1 VDVEPLALSVA
12 RRRFLIGAG
21 ALTGSVLVTGLVGC
35 SSGDDG
41 ASGTDDPTTEA
52 PATDGPAARDPR
64 SAGPS
69 TTEPKAEPL
78 VEAFFAGVPLV
89 VTMRTMQTFS
99 ALVGVNNL
107 FPTKALADTGSRYV
121 VAPNHDTL
129 YAIAVLDLD
138 AGPQVL
144 TLPDIEDRY
153 HVLQI
158 LDAWMGGI
166 ALLGS
171 RATGGRAGV
180 WVIAREGAD
189 PDIPKGAILLESP
202 TRHAFILGRVRA
214 TEADV
219 DEAAKVAASITLAPL
234 VTPDRGS
241 GGPLM
246 LPAPVGPPQDVGTNG
261 AGFFDELGDLLVM
274 DEPVTRSQTAALAA
288 VSDLVGPEL
297 HPTTA
302 HPDQVPE
309 LQRAVVEGLAALDAS
324 LKGATELV
332 NGWELNVNLGTAADE
347 LSLRQRA
354 VIARSFWGPV
364 PAEEAVYL
372 RAVEATNGKP
382 LSGDMQYR
390 IRLDGDDLPPVDGFW
405 SFTVYG
411 QDLYFVANE
420 IDRYSLSGETPGLVT
435 AKDGSIDIVLAHQ
448 RPRQPRANWLPTP
461 AGPFTLIM
469 RLYLPQQPILNGTW
483 DYPLIE
489 AIGS

>member
-1 VDVEPLALSVA
+1 MNPEQFPAPPLG

-21 ALTGSVLVTGLVGC
+21 AVTGSVLVAGLVGC

-41 ASGTDDPTTEA
+41 AGATDDP
-52 PATDGPAARDPR
+52 ATDNTRSTAAQTP
-64 SAGPS
+64 

-129 YAIAVLDLD
+129 YAIAVIDLD

-144 TLPDIEDRY
+144 TLPDIDDRY

-166 ALLGS
+166 ALLGT
-171 RATGGRAGV
+171 RATGGRGGT
-180 WVIAREGAD
+180 WVIAREGDD
-189 PDIPKGAILLESP
+189 PDVPKGAILLESP

-219 DEAAKVAASITLAPL
+219 DEAAEVAASITLAPL
-234 VTPDRGS
+234 VAPDPADRS
-241 GGPLM
+241 GPLT

-274 DEPVTRSQTAALAA
+274 DEPVTASQTAALAA
-288 VSDLVGPEL
+288 VSDLVGPGL

-302 HPDQVPE
+302 QPDKVPE
-309 LQRAVVEGLAALDAS
+309 LQQAVTDGLDALAAAVT
-324 LKGATELV
+324 GATELV
-332 NGWELNVNLGTAADE
+332 NGWEVNLNLGTAADE
-347 LSLRQRA
+347 LSLRDRA
-354 VIARSFWGPV
+354 VIARYFWGPV

-372 RAVEATNGKP
+372 RAVEANNGKA

-411 QDLYFVANE
+411 EDLYFVANE

-435 AKDGSIDIVLAHQ
+435 AEDGSIDIVLAHQ
-448 RPRQPRANWLPTP
+448 RPRQPGSNWLPTP
-461 AGPFTLIM
+461 AGPFTLLM
-469 RLYLPQQPILNGTW
+469 RLYLPQQPILDGTW
-483 DYPLIE
+483 GYPPIE
-489 AIGS
+489 VIGS